1 MCVYVARKVLRI
13 NDKKEICP
21 TIANF
26 IIDYSNNLLVYYNT

>member
-1 MCVYVARKVLRI
+1 YVELKILHI